1 VCFDG
6 FRVGVLLVAKGPRY
20 GVFAD
25 QSQEDGFTRWFA
37 NKDKLQ
43 RQGKS
48 QLGIARTVGYPVV
61 WHIADTDF
69 VAPVAAF
76 FEREG
81 LADIKLVHT
90 PYQP

>member
-1 VCFDG
+1 
-6 FRVGVLLVAKGPRY
+6 
-20 GVFAD
+20 
-25 QSQEDGFTRWFA
+25 
-37 NKDKLQ
+37 
-43 RQGKS
+43 
-48 QLGIARTVGYPVV
+48 VV